1 MLCGNKID
9 LPRQVSTSEAKILA
23 DKEKMLFFETSA
35 KNATGVS
42 NMMYT
47 CISKLP
53 YFDQFQVDKE
63 KLIQDLANNNNK
75 NTEGD
80 GIFDIDVD
88 KNNNYVDGP
97 ENSSNIILNKKNID
111 EEIKNCGC
119 WKIYVFNNII
129 NF

>member
-119 WKIYVFNNII
+119 
-129 NF
+129 

>member
-1 MLCGNKID
+1 VLCGNKID

-35 KNATGVS
+35 KNATGIS

-63 KLIQDLANNNNK
+63 KLIQDLANNNNNK
-75 NTEGD
+75 NKEG

-88 KNNNYVDGP
+88 MNNNYVDGP

-111 EEIKNCGC
+111 DEIKNCGC
-119 WKIYVFNNII
+119 
-129 NF
+129 